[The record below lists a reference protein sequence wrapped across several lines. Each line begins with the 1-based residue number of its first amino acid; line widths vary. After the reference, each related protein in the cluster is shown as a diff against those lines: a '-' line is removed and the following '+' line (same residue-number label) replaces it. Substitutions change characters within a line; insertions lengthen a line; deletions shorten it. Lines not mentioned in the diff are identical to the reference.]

1 MMRRIGVIGNSACS
15 DEVINLAEKVGEEV
29 AKRKGILICGGLT
42 GVMEG
47 AARGAKKAGGLTVG
61 ILPGNR
67 ASDANPFIDI
77 PIVTGLGYARNIIV
91 VQSSEAVIAIGGKY
105 GTLSEIAYALQF
117 NIPVVGL
124 QTWDISP
131 EIIIASNPVDAV
143 DKAFTL
149 LKN

>member
-67 ASDANPFIDI
+67 DSDANPFIDI

-91 VQSSEAVIAIGGKY
+91 VQSSEVVIAIGGKY

-131 EIIIASNPVDAV
+131 EIIIASNP
-143 DKAFTL
+143 
-149 LKN
+149 

>member
-1 MMRRIGVIGNSACS
+1 MRRIGVIGNSACS

-91 VQSSEAVIAIGGKY
+91 VQSSEVVIAIDGKY

-131 EIIIASNPVDAV
+131 EIIIASNPFEAV